1 MILNYKFDAIQA
13 NEQTVRAMTH
23 TFFREDCFA
32 GYSGKTDVMAKF
44 TPSFSGIKGRALF
57 SLLFMAPLIH
67 AAANDG
73 ETLTVTADPNATL
86 DATSGYQP
94 LNTSTATLTNMP
106 MLDIPQVVNT
116 VSNNVLEDQNA
127 TTLDEALYNVSN
139 VVQTNTLGGT
149 QDAFVRRGF
158 GANRDGSIMTNGLRT
173 VLPRSFNASTERVEV
188 LKGPASTLY
197 GILDPGGLINVV
209 TKRPEKTFGGSI
221 SATSTSFG
229 GGTGRFDVTG
239 PIDGTRLAYRLTGE
253 YQDEDYWRNFGT
265 ERSTFIAPSL
275 TWFGDD
281 ATVTVLY
288 SHRDYKTPFDRG
300 TIFDL
305 NTKKAVDVDRKTRF
319 DESFNVTDGQSDL
332 AQINAEYRLNSQW
345 TAKFDYS
352 YSQDKYSDNQAR
364 VMAYD
369 SKTGNLTRR
378 VDATQGSTQRM
389 HTTRADLQGNV
400 DIAGFYN
407 EILTGVSYE
416 NYDLLRTDMMRCKNV
431 KGFNI
436 YTPTYGNLDKC
447 TTVSAS
453 DSDQTIKQESYSA
466 YAQDALYLTDKW
478 IAVAGL
484 RYQYYTQ
491 YAGKGRPFNVNTDSR
506 DDQWTPKL
514 GLVYKLTPAVS
525 LFANYSQTFMPQS
538 SIASYIG
545 DLPPETSNAYE
556 IGAKFDLFD
565 GITANIAL
573 FDIHKRNVLYTESVG
588 DETIAKTAGRVRSQG
603 VEVDLAGSLTENTN
617 IIASYGYTDAKVLED
632 PDYAGKPL
640 PNVPRHT
647 GSLFLT
653 YDIHNAFAGNTL
665 TLGGGGHGVSR
676 RSATNGADYYLPGYF
691 VADAFAAYK
700 MKLQYPVTLQVNVKN
715 LFDKTYYTSSIA
727 TNNLGNQI
735 GDPRE
740 VQFTVKMEF

>member
-1 MILNYKFDAIQA
+1 
-13 NEQTVRAMTH
+13 
-23 TFFREDCFA
+23 
-32 GYSGKTDVMAKF
+32 MATF
-44 TPSFSGIKGRALF
+44 TPSLSGVKGRALF
-57 SLLFMAPLIH
+57 SLLFMAPLVQ
-67 AAANDG
+67 AADTTAKDG
-73 ETLTVTADPNATL
+73 ETLTVTADPNTTAEATN
-86 DATSGYQP
+86 GYQP

-116 VSNNVLEDQNA
+116 VSDKVLADQHA

-173 VLPRSFNASTERVEV
+173 VLPRSFNAATERVEV

-221 SATSTSFG
+221 SATSSSFG
-229 GGTGRFDVTG
+229 GGTGQVDVTG
-239 PIDGTRLAYRLTGE
+239 PIEGTRLAYRLTGE
-253 YQDEDYWRNFGT
+253 YQDEDYWRNFGN

-305 NTKKAVDVDRKTRF
+305 NTKQPVNVDRKTRF
-319 DESFNVTDGQSDL
+319 DEPFNVTDGQSDL
-332 AQINAEYRLNSQW
+332 AQLNAEYRLNSQW

-369 SKTGNLTRR
+369 SKTGTLTRR

-389 HTTRADLQGNV
+389 HSTRADLQGNV

-436 YTPTYGNLDKC
+436 YNPVYGKLDEC
-447 TTVSAS
+447 TTVSAA
-453 DSDQTIKQESYSA
+453 DSDQTLKQESYSA

-506 DDQWTPKL
+506 DEQWTPKL

-556 IGAKFDLFD
+556 VGAKFDLFE
-565 GITANIAL
+565 GVTANIAM
-573 FDIHKRNVLYTESVG
+573 FDIHKRNVLYTESIG

-735 GDPRE
+735 GDTRE

>member
-1 MILNYKFDAIQA
+1 
-13 NEQTVRAMTH
+13 
-23 TFFREDCFA
+23 
-32 GYSGKTDVMAKF
+32 MATF
-44 TPSFSGIKGRALF
+44 TPSLSGVKGRALF
-57 SLLFMAPLIH
+57 SLLFIAPLVQ
-67 AAANDG
+67 AADANTAKDG
-73 ETLTVTADPNATL
+73 ETLTVIADPTAVAEATN
-86 DATSGYQP
+86 GYQP
-94 LNTSTATLTNMP
+94 LNTSTATLTTMP

-116 VSNNVLEDQNA
+116 VSDKVLADQHA

-173 VLPRSFNASTERVEV
+173 VLPRSFNAATERVEV

-209 TKRPEKTFGGSI
+209 TKRPEKTFGGAI
-221 SATSTSFG
+221 SATSSSFG
-229 GGTGRFDVTG
+229 GGTGQIDVTG

-253 YQDEDYWRNFGT
+253 YQDEDYWRNFGN

-305 NTKKAVDVDRKTRF
+305 NTKQPVNVDRNTRF
-319 DESFNVTDGQSDL
+319 DEPFNITDGQSDL
-332 AQINAEYRLNSQW
+332 AQLNAEYRLNSQW

-369 SKTGNLTRR
+369 AKTGNLTRR

-389 HTTRADLQGNV
+389 HSTRADLQGNV

-436 YTPTYGNLDKC
+436 YHPVYGKLDKC
-447 TTVSAS
+447 TTVSAA
-453 DSDQTIKQESYSA
+453 DSDQTLKQESYSA

-478 IAVAGL
+478 IAVAGM

-506 DDQWTPKL
+506 DEQWTPKL
-514 GLVYKLTPAVS
+514 GLVYKLTPSVS

-556 IGAKFDLFD
+556 VGAKFDLFD
-565 GITANIAL
+565 GVTANIAL
-573 FDIHKRNVLYTESVG
+573 FDIHKRNVLYTESIG
-588 DETIAKTAGRVRSQG
+588 GETIAKTAGRVRSQG

-691 VADAFAAYK
+691 VADAFAAYR

>member
-1 MILNYKFDAIQA
+1 
-13 NEQTVRAMTH
+13 
-23 TFFREDCFA
+23 
-32 GYSGKTDVMAKF
+32 MATF
-44 TPSFSGIKGRALF
+44 TPSLSGVKGRALF
-57 SLLFMAPLIH
+57 SLLFMAPLAQ
-67 AAANDG
+67 AADTTAAKDG
-73 ETLTVTADPNATL
+73 ETLTVTADPNTPAEATN
-86 DATSGYQP
+86 GYQP

-116 VSNNVLEDQNA
+116 VSDKVLEDQHA

-173 VLPRSFNASTERVEV
+173 VLPRSFNAATERVEV

-209 TKRPEKTFGGSI
+209 TKRPERTFGGSL
-221 SATSTSFG
+221 SATSSSFG
-229 GGTGRFDVTG
+229 GGTGQVDVTG

-253 YQDEDYWRNFGT
+253 YQDEDYWRNFGN

-319 DESFNVTDGQSDL
+319 DEPFNVTDGQSDL
-332 AQINAEYRLNSQW
+332 AQLNAEYRLNSQW

-369 SKTGNLTRR
+369 AKTGTLTRR

-389 HTTRADLQGNV
+389 HSTRADLQGNV

-436 YTPTYGNLDKC
+436 YHPVYGKLNKC
-447 TTVSAS
+447 TTVSAA
-453 DSDQTIKQESYSA
+453 DSDQTLKQESYSA

-478 IAVAGL
+478 IAVAGM

-506 DDQWTPKL
+506 DEQWTPKL
-514 GLVYKLTPAVS
+514 GLVYKLTPSVS

-556 IGAKFDLFD
+556 LGAKFDLFD
-565 GITANIAL
+565 GVTANIAL
-573 FDIHKRNVLYTESVG
+573 FDIHKRNVLYNESVG
-588 DETIAKTAGRVRSQG
+588 GETIAKTAGRVRSQG

>member
-1 MILNYKFDAIQA
+1 
-13 NEQTVRAMTH
+13 
-23 TFFREDCFA
+23 
-32 GYSGKTDVMAKF
+32 MATF
-44 TPSFSGIKGRALF
+44 TPSLSGIKGRALF
-57 SLLFMAPLIH
+57 SLLFMAPLSQ
-67 AAANDG
+67 AADTTAKDG
-73 ETLTVTADPNATL
+73 ETLTVTADPNATAE
-86 DATSGYQP
+86 ATNGYQP

-116 VSNNVLEDQNA
+116 VSDKVLADQHA

-173 VLPRSFNASTERVEV
+173 VLPRSFNAATERVEV

-221 SATSTSFG
+221 SATSSSFG
-229 GGTGRFDVTG
+229 GGTGQVDVTG
-239 PIDGTRLAYRLTGE
+239 PIEGTRLAYRLTGE
-253 YQDEDYWRNFGT
+253 YQDEDYWRNFGN

-281 ATVTVLY
+281 ATVSVLY

-305 NTKKAVDVDRKTRF
+305 NTKKAVVVDRKTRF
-319 DESFNVTDGQSDL
+319 DEPFNVTDGQSDL
-332 AQINAEYRLNSQW
+332 AQLNAEYRLNSQW

-369 SKTGNLTRR
+369 SKTGTLTRR

-389 HTTRADLQGNV
+389 HSTRADLQGNV

-436 YTPTYGNLDKC
+436 YNPVYGKLDEC
-447 TTVSAS
+447 TTVSAA
-453 DSDQTIKQESYSA
+453 DSDQTLKQESYSA

-506 DDQWTPKL
+506 DEQWTPKL

-556 IGAKFDLFD
+556 VGAKFDLFD

-573 FDIHKRNVLYTESVG
+573 FDIHKRNVLYNESVG
-588 DETIAKTAGRVRSQG
+588 GETIAKTAGRVRSQG

>member
-1 MILNYKFDAIQA
+1 
-13 NEQTVRAMTH
+13 
-23 TFFREDCFA
+23 
-32 GYSGKTDVMAKF
+32 MATF
-44 TPSFSGIKGRALF
+44 TPSLSGVKGRALF
-57 SLLFMAPLIH
+57 SLLFMAPLAQ
-67 AAANDG
+67 AADTTAAKDG
-73 ETLTVTADPNATL
+73 ETLTVTADPNTPAEATN
-86 DATSGYQP
+86 GYQP

-116 VSNNVLEDQNA
+116 VSDKVLEDQHA

-173 VLPRSFNASTERVEV
+173 VLPRSFNAATERVEV

-209 TKRPEKTFGGSI
+209 TKRPERTFGGSL
-221 SATSTSFG
+221 SATSSSFG
-229 GGTGRFDVTG
+229 GGTGQVDVTG

-253 YQDEDYWRNFGT
+253 YQDEDYWRNFGN

-319 DESFNVTDGQSDL
+319 DEPFNVTDGQSDL
-332 AQINAEYRLNSQW
+332 AQLNAEYRLNSQW

-389 HTTRADLQGNV
+389 HSTRADLQGNV

-436 YTPTYGNLDKC
+436 YHPVYGKLNKC
-447 TTVSAS
+447 TTVSAA
-453 DSDQTIKQESYSA
+453 DSDQTLKQESYSA

-478 IAVAGL
+478 IAVAGM

-506 DDQWTPKL
+506 DEQWTPKL
-514 GLVYKLTPAVS
+514 GLVYKLTPSVS

-556 IGAKFDLFD
+556 VGAKFDLFD
-565 GITANIAL
+565 GVTANIAL
-573 FDIHKRNVLYTESVG
+573 FDIHKRNVLYNESVG
-588 DETIAKTAGRVRSQG
+588 GETIAKTAGRVRSQG

>member
-44 TPSFSGIKGRALF
+44 TPSFSGVKGRALF
-57 SLLFMAPLIH
+57 SLLFMAPLVH

-158 GANRDGSIMTNGLRT
+158 GANRDGSVMTNGLRT

-229 GGTGRFDVTG
+229 GGTGQFDVTG

-436 YTPTYGNLDKC
+436 YNPTYGNLDKC

-491 YAGKGRPFNVNTDSR
+491 YAGKGRPFNVNTDSS

-588 DETIAKTAGRVRSQG
+588 DDTIAKTAGRVRSQG

>member
-1 MILNYKFDAIQA
+1 
-13 NEQTVRAMTH
+13 
-23 TFFREDCFA
+23 
-32 GYSGKTDVMAKF
+32 MATF
-44 TPSFSGIKGRALF
+44 TPSLSGVKGRALF
-57 SLLFMAPLIH
+57 SLLFIAPLVQ
-67 AAANDG
+67 AANANTAKDG
-73 ETLTVTADPNATL
+73 ETLTVTADPNTPAEATN
-86 DATSGYQP
+86 GYQP

-116 VSNNVLEDQNA
+116 VSDKVLEDQHA

-173 VLPRSFNASTERVEV
+173 VLPRSFNAATERVEV

-209 TKRPEKTFGGSI
+209 TKRPERTFGGSL
-221 SATSTSFG
+221 SATSSSFG
-229 GGTGRFDVTG
+229 GGTGQVDVTG

-253 YQDEDYWRNFGT
+253 YQDEDYWRNFGN

-319 DESFNVTDGQSDL
+319 DEPFNVTDGQSDL
-332 AQINAEYRLNSQW
+332 AQLNAEYRLNSQW

-369 SKTGNLTRR
+369 AKTGNLTRR

-389 HTTRADLQGNV
+389 HSTRADLQGNV

-436 YTPTYGNLDKC
+436 YHPVYGKLNKC
-447 TTVSAS
+447 TTVSAA
-453 DSDQTIKQESYSA
+453 DSDQTLKQESYSA

-478 IAVAGL
+478 IAVAGM

-506 DDQWTPKL
+506 DEQWTPKL
-514 GLVYKLTPAVS
+514 GLVYKLTPSVS

-556 IGAKFDLFD
+556 LGAKFDLFD
-565 GITANIAL
+565 GVTANIAL
-573 FDIHKRNVLYTESVG
+573 FDIHKRNVLYNESVG
-588 DETIAKTAGRVRSQG
+588 GETIAKTAGRVRSQG

-653 YDIHNAFAGNTL
+653 YDIHNAIAGNTL
-665 TLGGGGHGVSR
+665 TIGGGGHGVSR

>member
-1 MILNYKFDAIQA
+1 
-13 NEQTVRAMTH
+13 
-23 TFFREDCFA
+23 
-32 GYSGKTDVMAKF
+32 MATF
-44 TPSFSGIKGRALF
+44 TPSLSGVKGRALF
-57 SLLFMAPLIH
+57 SLLFIAPLVQ
-67 AAANDG
+67 AANANTAKDG
-73 ETLTVTADPNATL
+73 ETLTVTADPTAVAEATN
-86 DATSGYQP
+86 GYQP
-94 LNTSTATLTNMP
+94 LNTSTATLTTMP

-116 VSNNVLEDQNA
+116 VSDKVLEDQHA

-173 VLPRSFNASTERVEV
+173 VLPRSFNAATERVEV

-209 TKRPEKTFGGSI
+209 TKRPEKTFGGAI
-221 SATSTSFG
+221 SATSSSFG
-229 GGTGRFDVTG
+229 GGTGQVDVTG

-253 YQDEDYWRNFGT
+253 YQDEDYWRNFGN

-305 NTKKAVDVDRKTRF
+305 NTKQPVNVDRNTRF
-319 DESFNVTDGQSDL
+319 DEPFNITDGQSDL
-332 AQINAEYRLNSQW
+332 AQLNAEYRLNSQW

-369 SKTGNLTRR
+369 AKTGNLTRR

-389 HTTRADLQGNV
+389 HSTRADLQGNV

-436 YTPTYGNLDKC
+436 YHPVYGKLDKC
-447 TTVSAS
+447 TTVSAA
-453 DSDQTIKQESYSA
+453 DSDQTLKQESYSA

-478 IAVAGL
+478 IAVAGM

-491 YAGKGRPFNVNTDSR
+491 YAGKGRPFNVNTDSS
-506 DDQWTPKL
+506 DEQWTPKL
-514 GLVYKLTPAVS
+514 GLVYKLTPSVS

-556 IGAKFDLFD
+556 VGAKFDLFD
-565 GITANIAL
+565 GVTANIAL
-573 FDIHKRNVLYTESVG
+573 FDIHKRNVLYTESIG

>member
-1 MILNYKFDAIQA
+1 
-13 NEQTVRAMTH
+13 
-23 TFFREDCFA
+23 
-32 GYSGKTDVMAKF
+32 MATF
-44 TPSFSGIKGRALF
+44 TPSLSGVKGRALF
-57 SLLFMAPLIH
+57 SLLFIAPLVQ
-67 AAANDG
+67 AADANTAKDG
-73 ETLTVTADPNATL
+73 ETLTVIADPTAVAEATN
-86 DATSGYQP
+86 GYQP
-94 LNTSTATLTNMP
+94 LNTSTATLTTMP

-116 VSNNVLEDQNA
+116 VSDKVLADQHA

-173 VLPRSFNASTERVEV
+173 VLPRSFNAATERVEV

-209 TKRPEKTFGGSI
+209 TKRPEKTFGGAI
-221 SATSTSFG
+221 SATSSSFG
-229 GGTGRFDVTG
+229 GGTGQVDVTG
-239 PIDGTRLAYRLTGE
+239 PIDGTRMAYRLTGE
-253 YQDEDYWRNFGT
+253 YQDEDYWRNFGN

-305 NTKKAVDVDRKTRF
+305 NTKQPVNVDRNTRF
-319 DESFNVTDGQSDL
+319 DEPFNITDGQSDL
-332 AQINAEYRLNSQW
+332 AQLNAEYRLNSQW

-369 SKTGNLTRR
+369 AKTGNLTRR

-389 HTTRADLQGNV
+389 HSTRADLQGNV

-436 YTPTYGNLDKC
+436 YHPVYGKLDKC
-447 TTVSAS
+447 TTVSAA
-453 DSDQTIKQESYSA
+453 DSDQTLKQESYSA

-478 IAVAGL
+478 IAVAGM

-506 DDQWTPKL
+506 DEQWTPKL
-514 GLVYKLTPAVS
+514 GLVYKLTPSVS

-556 IGAKFDLFD
+556 VGAKFDLFD
-565 GITANIAL
+565 GVTANIAL
-573 FDIHKRNVLYTESVG
+573 FDIHKRNVLYTESIG
-588 DETIAKTAGRVRSQG
+588 GETIAKTAGRVRSQG

-691 VADAFAAYK
+691 VADAFAAYR

-715 LFDKTYYTSSIA
+715 LFNKTYYTSSIA

>member
-1 MILNYKFDAIQA
+1 
-13 NEQTVRAMTH
+13 
-23 TFFREDCFA
+23 
-32 GYSGKTDVMAKF
+32 MATF
-44 TPSFSGIKGRALF
+44 TPSLSGIKGRALF
-57 SLLFMAPLIH
+57 SLLFMAPLAQ
-67 AAANDG
+67 AADTTAAKDG
-73 ETLTVTADPNATL
+73 ETLTVTADPNTPAEATN
-86 DATSGYQP
+86 GYQP

-116 VSNNVLEDQNA
+116 VSDNVLEDQHA

-173 VLPRSFNASTERVEV
+173 VLPRSFNAATERVEV

-221 SATSTSFG
+221 SATSSSFG
-229 GGTGRFDVTG
+229 GGTGQVDVTG

-253 YQDEDYWRNFGT
+253 YQDEDYWRNFGN

-319 DESFNVTDGQSDL
+319 DEPFNITDGQSDL
-332 AQINAEYRLNSQW
+332 AQLNAEYRLNSQW

-369 SKTGNLTRR
+369 AKTGNLTRR

-389 HTTRADLQGNV
+389 HSTRADLQGNV

-431 KGFNI
+431 KDFNI
-436 YTPTYGNLDKC
+436 DHPTYGNLGKC

-453 DSDQTIKQESYSA
+453 DSDQTLKQESYSA

-478 IAVAGL
+478 IAVAGM

-506 DDQWTPKL
+506 DEQWTPKL

-556 IGAKFDLFD
+556 VGAKFDLFD
-565 GITANIAL
+565 GVTANIAL
-573 FDIHKRNVLYTESVG
+573 FDIHKRNVLYNESVG
-588 DETIAKTAGRVRSQG
+588 GETIAKTAGRVRSQG

>member
-1 MILNYKFDAIQA
+1 
-13 NEQTVRAMTH
+13 
-23 TFFREDCFA
+23 
-32 GYSGKTDVMAKF
+32 MATF
-44 TPSFSGIKGRALF
+44 TPSLSGIKGRALF
-57 SLLFMAPLIH
+57 SLLFMAPLVQ
-67 AAANDG
+67 AADTTAAKDG
-73 ETLTVTADPNATL
+73 ETLTVIADPNTSAEATN
-86 DATSGYQP
+86 GYQP

-116 VSNNVLEDQNA
+116 VSDNVLEDQHA

-173 VLPRSFNASTERVEV
+173 VLPRSFNAATERVEV

-209 TKRPEKTFGGSI
+209 TKRPEKTFGGSL
-221 SATSTSFG
+221 SATSSSFG
-229 GGTGRFDVTG
+229 GGTGQVDVTG

-253 YQDEDYWRNFGT
+253 YQDEDYWRNFGN

-319 DESFNVTDGQSDL
+319 DEPFNITDGQSDL
-332 AQINAEYRLNSQW
+332 AQLNAEYSLNSQW

-369 SKTGNLTRR
+369 AKTGNLTRR

-389 HTTRADLQGNV
+389 HSTRADLQGNV

-431 KGFNI
+431 KDFNI
-436 YTPTYGNLDKC
+436 YHPTYGNLGKC

-453 DSDQTIKQESYSA
+453 DSDQTLKQESYSA

-478 IAVAGL
+478 IAVAGM

-506 DDQWTPKL
+506 DEQWTPKL

-556 IGAKFDLFD
+556 VGAKFDLFD
-565 GITANIAL
+565 GVTANIAL
-573 FDIHKRNVLYTESVG
+573 FDIHKRNVLYNESVG
-588 DETIAKTAGRVRSQG
+588 GETIAKTAGRVRSQG

>member
-1 MILNYKFDAIQA
+1 ML
-13 NEQTVRAMTH
+13 
-23 TFFREDCFA
+23 
-32 GYSGKTDVMAKF
+32 MAKF
-44 TPSFSGIKGRALF
+44 TPSLSGITGRVLF
-57 SLLFMAPLIH
+57 SLLFVAPL
-67 AAANDG
+67 AQSASTRTEKDD
-73 ETLTVTADPNATL
+73 ETLTVTADPNAKTE
-86 DATSGYQP
+86 ATNGYQP

-116 VSNNVLEDQNA
+116 VSDRVLEDQHV
-127 TTLDEALYNVSN
+127 TSLDEALYNVSN

-173 VLPRSFNASTERVEV
+173 VLPRSFNAATERVEV

-197 GILDPGGLINVV
+197 GILDPGGLINVI
-209 TKRPEKTFGGSI
+209 TKRPENRFGGSI
-221 SATSTSFG
+221 SATSSSFG
-229 GGTGRFDVTG
+229 GGTGQLDLTG
-239 PIDGTRLAYRLTGE
+239 PVEGTRLAWRLTGE
-253 YQDEDYWRNFGT
+253 YQKEDYWRNFGKT
-265 ERSTFIAPSL
+265 RSTFIAPSL
-275 TWFGDD
+275 SWLGED

-288 SHRDYKTPFDRG
+288 SHRDYQVPFDRG
-300 TIFDL
+300 TLFDL
-305 NTKKAVDVDRKTRF
+305 NTKQPVKVDPKTRF
-319 DESFNVTDGQSDL
+319 DEPFNITDGESDL
-332 AQINAEYRLNSQW
+332 AQLNAEYRLNSQW

-352 YSQDKYSDNQAR
+352 FSQDKYTDNQAR

-369 SKTGNLTRR
+369 ATTGNLTRR

-389 HTTRADLQGNV
+389 HATRADLQGNL

-416 NYDLLRTDMMRCKNV
+416 NYDLLRTDMIRCKNV

-436 YTPTYGNLDKC
+436 YHPTYGDLSKC

-466 YAQDALYLTDKW
+466 YTQDALYLTDKW
-478 IAVAGL
+478 IAVTGI
-484 RYQYYTQ
+484 RYQSYTQ

-506 DDQWTPKL
+506 DDRWTPKA

-545 DLPPETSNAYE
+545 NLPPETSNAYE

-573 FDIHKRNVLYTESVG
+573 FDIHKRNVLYTESIG
-588 DETIAKTAGRVRSQG
+588 DETVAKTAGRVRSQG

-617 IIASYGYTDAKVLED
+617 LIASYGYTDAKVLED

-653 YDIHNAFAGNTL
+653 YDIQNVIGGNTL

-691 VADAFAAYK
+691 IADAFAAYK
-700 MKLQYPVTLQVNVKN
+700 TKWQYPVTLQLNVKN
-715 LFDKTYYTSSIA
+715 LFNKTYYTSSIA

-740 VQFTVKMEF
+740 VQFTVKMDF

>member
-1 MILNYKFDAIQA
+1 
-13 NEQTVRAMTH
+13 
-23 TFFREDCFA
+23 
-32 GYSGKTDVMAKF
+32 MATF
-44 TPSFSGIKGRALF
+44 TPSLSGVKGRALF
-57 SLLFMAPLIH
+57 SLLFMAPLAQ
-67 AAANDG
+67 AADTTAAKDG
-73 ETLTVTADPNATL
+73 ETLTVTADPNTPAEATN
-86 DATSGYQP
+86 GYQP

-106 MLDIPQVVNT
+106 MLDIPQVVNI
-116 VSNNVLEDQNA
+116 VSDQVLEDQHA

-173 VLPRSFNASTERVEV
+173 VLPRSFNAATERVEV

-209 TKRPEKTFGGSI
+209 TKRPERTFGGSL
-221 SATSTSFG
+221 SATSSSFG
-229 GGTGRFDVTG
+229 GGTGQVDVTG

-253 YQDEDYWRNFGT
+253 YQDEDYWRNFGN

-319 DESFNVTDGQSDL
+319 DEPFNVTDGQSDL
-332 AQINAEYRLNSQW
+332 AQLNAEYRLNSQW

-369 SKTGNLTRR
+369 AKTGNLTRR

-389 HTTRADLQGNV
+389 HSTRADLQGNV

-436 YTPTYGNLDKC
+436 YHPVYGKLNKC
-447 TTVSAS
+447 TTVSAA
-453 DSDQTIKQESYSA
+453 DSDQTLKQESYSA

-478 IAVAGL
+478 IAVAGM

-506 DDQWTPKL
+506 DEQWTPKL
-514 GLVYKLTPAVS
+514 GLVYKLTPSVS

-556 IGAKFDLFD
+556 LGAKFDLFD
-565 GITANIAL
+565 GVTANIAL
-573 FDIHKRNVLYTESVG
+573 FDIHKRNVLYNESVG
-588 DETIAKTAGRVRSQG
+588 GETIAKTAGRVRSQG

-700 MKLQYPVTLQVNVKN
+700 MKLQYPVMLQVNVKN

>member
-1 MILNYKFDAIQA
+1 
-13 NEQTVRAMTH
+13 
-23 TFFREDCFA
+23 
-32 GYSGKTDVMAKF
+32 MATF
-44 TPSFSGIKGRALF
+44 TPSLSGVKGRALF
-57 SLLFMAPLIH
+57 SLLFMAPLAQ
-67 AAANDG
+67 AADTTAAKDG
-73 ETLTVTADPNATL
+73 ETLTVTADPNTPAEATN
-86 DATSGYQP
+86 GYQP

-116 VSNNVLEDQNA
+116 VSDKVLEDQHA

-173 VLPRSFNASTERVEV
+173 VLPRSFNAATERVEV

-209 TKRPEKTFGGSI
+209 TKRPERTFGGSL
-221 SATSTSFG
+221 SATSSSFG
-229 GGTGRFDVTG
+229 GGTGQVDVTG

-253 YQDEDYWRNFGT
+253 YQDEDYWRNFGN

-319 DESFNVTDGQSDL
+319 DEPFNVTDGQSDL
-332 AQINAEYRLNSQW
+332 AQLNAEYRLNSQW

-369 SKTGNLTRR
+369 AKTGTLTRR

-389 HTTRADLQGNV
+389 HSTRADLQGNV

-436 YTPTYGNLDKC
+436 YHPVYGKLNKC
-447 TTVSAS
+447 TTVSAA
-453 DSDQTIKQESYSA
+453 DSDQTLKQESYSA

-478 IAVAGL
+478 IAVVGM

-506 DDQWTPKL
+506 DEQWTPKL
-514 GLVYKLTPAVS
+514 GLVYKLTPSVS

-556 IGAKFDLFD
+556 VGAKFDLFD
-565 GITANIAL
+565 GVTANIAL
-573 FDIHKRNVLYTESVG
+573 FDIHKRNVLYNESVG
-588 DETIAKTAGRVRSQG
+588 GETIAKTAGRVRSQG

>member
-1 MILNYKFDAIQA
+1 
-13 NEQTVRAMTH
+13 
-23 TFFREDCFA
+23 
-32 GYSGKTDVMAKF
+32 MATF
-44 TPSFSGIKGRALF
+44 TPSLSGIKGRALF
-57 SLLFMAPLIH
+57 SLLFMAPLSQ
-67 AAANDG
+67 AADTTAKDG
-73 ETLTVTADPNATL
+73 ETLTVTADPNATAE
-86 DATSGYQP
+86 ATNGYQP

-116 VSNNVLEDQNA
+116 VSDKVLADQHA

-173 VLPRSFNASTERVEV
+173 VLPRSFNAATERVEV

-209 TKRPEKTFGGSI
+209 TKRPEKIFGGSI
-221 SATSTSFG
+221 SATSSSFG
-229 GGTGRFDVTG
+229 GGTGQVDVTG
-239 PIDGTRLAYRLTGE
+239 PIEGTRLAYRLTGE
-253 YQDEDYWRNFGT
+253 YQDEDYWRNFGN

-319 DESFNVTDGQSDL
+319 DEPFNVTDGQSDL
-332 AQINAEYRLNSQW
+332 AQLNAEYLLNSQW

-369 SKTGNLTRR
+369 SKTGTLTRR

-389 HTTRADLQGNV
+389 HSTRADLQGNV

-436 YTPTYGNLDKC
+436 YNPVYGKLDEC
-447 TTVSAS
+447 TTVSAA
-453 DSDQTIKQESYSA
+453 DSDQTLKQESYSA

-506 DDQWTPKL
+506 DEQWTPKL

-556 IGAKFDLFD
+556 VGAKFDLFD

-573 FDIHKRNVLYTESVG
+573 FDIHKRNVLYNESVG
-588 DETIAKTAGRVRSQG
+588 GETIAKTAGRVRSQG

>member
-1 MILNYKFDAIQA
+1 
-13 NEQTVRAMTH
+13 
-23 TFFREDCFA
+23 
-32 GYSGKTDVMAKF
+32 MATF
-44 TPSFSGIKGRALF
+44 TPSLSGIKGRALF
-57 SLLFMAPLIH
+57 SLLFMAPLSQ
-67 AAANDG
+67 AADTTAKDG
-73 ETLTVTADPNATL
+73 ETLTVTADPNATAE
-86 DATSGYQP
+86 ATNGYQP

-116 VSNNVLEDQNA
+116 VSDKVLADQHA

-173 VLPRSFNASTERVEV
+173 VLPRSFNAATERVEV

-209 TKRPEKTFGGSI
+209 TKRPEKIFGGSI
-221 SATSTSFG
+221 SATSSSFG
-229 GGTGRFDVTG
+229 GGTGQVDVTG
-239 PIDGTRLAYRLTGE
+239 PIEGTRLAYRLTGE
-253 YQDEDYWRNFGT
+253 YQDEDYWRNFGN

-319 DESFNVTDGQSDL
+319 DEPFNVTDGQSDL
-332 AQINAEYRLNSQW
+332 AQLNAEYRLNSQW

-369 SKTGNLTRR
+369 SKTGTLTRR

-389 HTTRADLQGNV
+389 HSTRADLQGNV

-436 YTPTYGNLDKC
+436 YNPVYGKLDEC
-447 TTVSAS
+447 TTVSAA
-453 DSDQTIKQESYSA
+453 DSDQTLKQESYSA

-506 DDQWTPKL
+506 DEQWTPKL

-556 IGAKFDLFD
+556 VGAKFDLFD

-573 FDIHKRNVLYTESVG
+573 FDIHKRNVLYTESIG
-588 DETIAKTAGRVRSQG
+588 GETIAKTAGRVRSQG

-700 MKLQYPVTLQVNVKN
+700 MKLQYPVRLQVNVKN

>member
-1 MILNYKFDAIQA
+1 
-13 NEQTVRAMTH
+13 
-23 TFFREDCFA
+23 
-32 GYSGKTDVMAKF
+32 MATF
-44 TPSFSGIKGRALF
+44 TPSLSGVKGRALF
-57 SLLFMAPLIH
+57 SLLFMAPLVQ
-67 AAANDG
+67 AADNTATKDG
-73 ETLTVTADPNATL
+73 ETLTVTADPNTTAEATN
-86 DATSGYQP
+86 GYQP

-116 VSNNVLEDQNA
+116 VSDKVLADQHA

-173 VLPRSFNASTERVEV
+173 VLPRSFNAATERVEV

-209 TKRPEKTFGGSI
+209 TKRPEKTFGGSL
-221 SATSTSFG
+221 SATSSSFG
-229 GGTGRFDVTG
+229 GGTGQVDVTG

-253 YQDEDYWRNFGT
+253 YQDEDYWRNFGN

-305 NTKKAVDVDRKTRF
+305 NTKKAVNVDRKTRF
-319 DESFNVTDGQSDL
+319 DEPFNVTDGQSDL
-332 AQINAEYRLNSQW
+332 AQLNAEYRLNSQW

-416 NYDLLRTDMMRCKNV
+416 NYDLLRTDMIRCKNV
-431 KGFNI
+431 KDFNI
-436 YTPTYGNLDKC
+436 YHPSYGSLGKC

-478 IAVAGL
+478 IAVAGM

-588 DETIAKTAGRVRSQG
+588 DETVAKTAGRVRSQG

-653 YDIHNAFAGNTL
+653 YAIHNAFAGNTL

>member
-1 MILNYKFDAIQA
+1 
-13 NEQTVRAMTH
+13 
-23 TFFREDCFA
+23 
-32 GYSGKTDVMAKF
+32 MATF
-44 TPSFSGIKGRALF
+44 TPSLSGVKGRALF
-57 SLLFMAPLIH
+57 SLLFMAPLAQ
-67 AAANDG
+67 AADTTAAKDG
-73 ETLTVTADPNATL
+73 ETLTVTADPNTPAEATN
-86 DATSGYQP
+86 GYQP

-116 VSNNVLEDQNA
+116 VSDKVLEDQHA

-173 VLPRSFNASTERVEV
+173 VLPRSFNAATERVEV

-209 TKRPEKTFGGSI
+209 TKRPERTFGGSL
-221 SATSTSFG
+221 SATSSSFG
-229 GGTGRFDVTG
+229 GGTGQVDVTG

-253 YQDEDYWRNFGT
+253 YQDEDYWRNFGN

-319 DESFNVTDGQSDL
+319 DEPFNVTDGQSDL
-332 AQINAEYRLNSQW
+332 AQLNAEYRLNSQW

-369 SKTGNLTRR
+369 AKTGNLTRR

-389 HTTRADLQGNV
+389 HSTRADLQGNV

-436 YTPTYGNLDKC
+436 YHPVYGKLNKC
-447 TTVSAS
+447 TTVSAA
-453 DSDQTIKQESYSA
+453 DSDQTLKQESYSA

-478 IAVAGL
+478 IAVAGM

-491 YAGKGRPFNVNTDSR
+491 YAGKGRPFNVNTNSR
-506 DDQWTPKL
+506 DEQWTPKL

-556 IGAKFDLFD
+556 VGAKFDLFN

-573 FDIHKRNVLYTESVG
+573 FDIHKRNVLYNESVG
-588 DETIAKTAGRVRSQG
+588 GETIAKTAGRVRSQG

>member
-1 MILNYKFDAIQA
+1 
-13 NEQTVRAMTH
+13 
-23 TFFREDCFA
+23 
-32 GYSGKTDVMAKF
+32 MATF
-44 TPSFSGIKGRALF
+44 TPSLSGIKGRALF
-57 SLLFMAPLIH
+57 SLLFMAPLSQ
-67 AAANDG
+67 AADTTAKDG
-73 ETLTVTADPNATL
+73 ETLTVTADPNATAE
-86 DATSGYQP
+86 ATNGYQP

-116 VSNNVLEDQNA
+116 VSDKVLADQHA

-173 VLPRSFNASTERVEV
+173 VLPRSFNAATERVEV

-209 TKRPEKTFGGSI
+209 TKRPEKIFGGSI
-221 SATSTSFG
+221 SATSSSFG
-229 GGTGRFDVTG
+229 GGTGQVDVTG
-239 PIDGTRLAYRLTGE
+239 PIEGTRLAYRLTGE
-253 YQDEDYWRNFGT
+253 YQDEDYWRNFGN

-319 DESFNVTDGQSDL
+319 DEPFNVTDGQSDL
-332 AQINAEYRLNSQW
+332 AQLNAEYRLNSQW

-369 SKTGNLTRR
+369 SKTGTLTRR

-389 HTTRADLQGNV
+389 HSTRADLQGNV

-436 YTPTYGNLDKC
+436 YNPVYGKLDEC
-447 TTVSAS
+447 TTVSAA
-453 DSDQTIKQESYSA
+453 DSDQTLKQESYSA

-506 DDQWTPKL
+506 DEQWTPKL

-556 IGAKFDLFD
+556 VGAKFDLFD

-573 FDIHKRNVLYTESVG
+573 FDIHKRNVLYTESIG
-588 DETIAKTAGRVRSQG
+588 GETIAKTAGRVRSQG

-632 PDYAGKPL
+632 ADYAGKPL